1 MPAPE
6 CRRRSRRR
14 RSRQP
19 PGVGGGVD
27 DGGVDEGVAASPRVL
42 EAESTKAESPA
53 PECRRRSRRRRGRQ
67 PPSIRSTLRRCR
79 CRRAV
84 DEDVQRRRRPESPVR
99 RVRVVEVDARGR
111 IGVDHGAGRDGS
123 SVRWQA
129 SNLMGA
135 DQIAL
140 APRHCL
146 VHVVV

>member
-1 MPAPE
+1 MVSKRQPQSVGCACIRCPLPELMVCRVRAGEADVFVDVDDKVPAPE
-6 CRRRSRRR
+6 YRVRRNSF
-14 RSRQP
+14 
-19 PGVGGGVD
+19 
-27 DGGVDEGVAASPRVL
+27 E
-42 EAESTKAESPA
+42 T
-53 PECRRRSRRRRGRQ
+53 Q

-111 IGVDHGAGRDGS
+111 IGVDHGAGCDGS

-140 APRHCL
+140 APRRCL